1 MTARVL
7 PLIFSLLA
15 GIAIGAFAIGS
26 DGPAGA
32 PGYAT
37 PADTSTTDANQ
48 NDARLA
54 NHDEIISTIYETL
67 DLEVQERM
75 RLEEE
80 LAELQSEVAALSQS
94 LSRGSRPTAAAEKAR
109 ARERRRGVVDES
121 TLVSAGFNEVEAS
134 MIKRRLDE
142 IELDQ
147 LFLRDTAIREGW
159 MGSARY
165 RDEVRDLTAR
175 RNGLREELGP
185 DGWDKYLY
193 AVGRPNRVQVNSVLA
208 GSPAYNAGL
217 EAGDIILSYDGARV
231 FNQGDV
237 RNQTVGGAV
246 GTMVA
251 VDIERDGDRQQVYI
265 PRGPLGVRLGT
276 TVKKP

>member
-1 MTARVL
+1 MTARLL
-7 PLIFSLLA
+7 PLLFSLLA
-15 GIAIGAFAIGS
+15 GVAIGAFAVGS
-26 DGPAGA
+26 DDTADGPTLAVTE
-32 PGYAT
+32 PSSRIVT
-37 PADTSTTDANQ
+37 SADDP
-48 NDARLA
+48 RLA
-54 NHDEIISTIYETL
+54 NYDEIISTIYETL

-80 LAELQSEVAALSQS
+80 LADLQSQVAELSQS
-94 LSRGSRPTAAAEKAR
+94 LARADRPTAAAEKAR
-109 ARERRRGVVDES
+109 ARERRRGVVDEK
-121 TLVSAGFNEVEAS
+121 TLVNAGFNDVEAA
-134 MIKRRLDE
+134 MIKSRLDE
-142 IELDQ
+142 IELSQ
-147 LFLRDTAIREGW
+147 LFLRDSAIREGW

-165 RDEVRDLTAR
+165 RDEVRELTAR

-193 AVGRPNRVQVNSVLA
+193 AVGRPNRVQVNSVLD

-217 EAGDIILSYDGARV
+217 ESGDIILSYDGQRV

-246 GTMVA
+246 GTMVP
-251 VDIERDGDRQQVYI
+251 VEIERDGRRQQVYM